1 MICNARSVRIAI
13 TLTGTLGVLAVP
25 AFAQTDMHPVPTL
38 ATSGVVRTYVPVDTS
53 SSAIS
58 PPGNLRVP
66 PIYRRYV
73 ETLADRSPT
82 FRRQCLRLAAAP
94 WLTVMLAPLPMRRV
108 EAMRART
115 QFLVNA
121 DGRRMALIEI
131 GTLDDQFELI
141 AHEIEHVIEQLDG
154 VDLRVRARLPSSGVR
169 RCDNGESFETV
180 RAIRAGRLAALE
192 VRKGGR

>member
-1 MICNARSVRIAI
+1 MY
-13 TLTGTLGVLAVP
+13 
-25 AFAQTDMHPVPTL
+25 Q
-38 ATSGVVRTYVPVDTS
+38 
-53 SSAIS
+53 
-58 PPGNLRVP
+58 
-66 PIYRRYV
+66 RYV

-94 WLTVMLAPLPMRRV
+94 WLTVTLAPLAMRPV
-108 EAMRART
+108 ESMRART
-115 QFLVNA
+115 QFVVSPGN
-121 DGRRMALIEI
+121 RRMALIEI

-154 VDLRVRARLPSSGVR
+154 VDLRTRARLPSSGVR
-169 RCDNGESFETV
+169 RCDNGVSFETV